1 MSRILTFCTANIPA
15 SVRYLSLY
23 MDYSLTI
30 AQVISKLQQES
41 IIPEYAFNLFTFIH
55 TPDQQDVQVR
65 GTPPAQDINTGF
77 ENKSDAEIRRHFH
90 AFLAENGTKGWITTR
105 WFAILD
111 DKSAAQSTIV
121 LHHGMKKSI
130 WDEIHEEVPD
140 THIPGQHQVCEDDGC
155 IWWKWRVPFRFA
167 WSVWNSISSCDLE
180 VLELYSRPE
189 YLGSDGVVQAEIC
202 DQIVNGWPDP
212 KGLV

>member
-65 GTPPAQDINTGF
+65 GTPLLKTSI
-77 ENKSDAEIRRHFH
+77 
-90 AFLAENGTKGWITTR
+90 LASKTK
-105 WFAILD
+105 AMP
-111 DKSAAQSTIV
+111 KSAA
-121 LHHGMKKSI
+121 
-130 WDEIHEEVPD
+130 
-140 THIPGQHQVCEDDGC
+140 
-155 IWWKWRVPFRFA
+155 
-167 WSVWNSISSCDLE
+167 ISMHSWLKTA
-180 VLELYSRPE
+180 PKA
-189 YLGSDGVVQAEIC
+189 GSPPA
-202 DQIVNGWPDP
+202 
-212 KGLV
+212 GLPS